1 MEIFTYEDY
10 KRYRMYITYIKKEK
24 VDNNWCVKEEAEKY
38 ELVTNKVNNEH
49 DKTFRTIFNNKGE
62 VSKLIKDIF
71 NVQVLEKNLEKY
83 NSSFIDM
90 NFNNQESD
98 IIYKIKDKNIFFLI
112 EHQTKIDY
120 TMPFRI
126 LKYEVLIM
134 ENAIDRKKYGQKNY
148 KLPIVY
154 PIVLYTGNR
163 KWNAGTYI
171 SDVQERLD
179 NIDESQFAK
188 FNIVDVNEYSDEQ
201 LLKSKSF
208 YTKAMLIE
216 KTKTV
221 IDTVNYLE
229 KIAEII
235 NNDNQTYPI
244 EIKEMFRNILNKII
258 RIKIGENETN
268 RILKNLDKESGDVAM
283 MAVFEM
289 IQKENREIF
298 MSGRKQGKVEGKIEG
313 IKEIAKKLL
322 NKNLSKKEISE
333 ITGLRDDEI
342 EKLK

>member
-1 MEIFTYEDY
+1 
-10 KRYRMYITYIKKEK
+10 MYITYIKKEK
-24 VDNNWCVKEEAEKY
+24 VYNNCDIREESEKY
-38 ELVTNKVNNEH
+38 ELIKNKVNNEH

-71 NVQVLEKNLEKY
+71 NVQVLEKDLEKY

-90 NFNNQESD
+90 NLNNQESD
-98 IIYKIKDKNIFFLI
+98 IIYKLKNKNIFFLI

-163 KWNAGTYI
+163 RWNAGTYI
-171 SDVQERLD
+171 SDIQEGLD
-179 NIDESQFAK
+179 NIEEIQFAK
-188 FNIVDVNEYSDEQ
+188 FNIVDVNEYSEEQ
-201 LLKSKSF
+201 LLESKSF

-221 IDTVNYLE
+221 TDTVNYLE

-235 NNDNQTYPI
+235 NNDKQNYPI
-244 EIKEMFRNILNKII
+244 ETKEMFRNILNKII

-268 RILKNLDKESGDVAM
+268 KILENLDKESGDVAM

-298 MSGRKQGKVEGKIEG
+298 MNGRKQGKVEGKIEG

-342 EKLK
+342 EELK